1 MDAKVGDY
9 VLTINGEDV
18 TAKEDIYKYLRHA
31 GDAPV
36 ILMLNSTPSLAGA
49 RKVTYRPLGSE
60 TNLLYLD
67 WVEQSRRR
75 VDELSH
81 GRIGYMH
88 LPDMGENGIREFI
101 KWYYPQLR
109 KEAFLIDDRAN
120 GGGNIS
126 RMVIQRLTRKLLGV
140 DFARTLAA
148 PEPYPDSV
156 FIGPKAVL
164 LDENSGSDGDIFPW
178 MFRTAGLGP
187 LIGERSW
194 GGVVGIN
201 DHGQLI
207 DGGSVN
213 VPEFGYA
220 TAEGKWAI
228 EGHGVDPDIVV
239 ENDPKSVME
248 GHDPQLERGV
258 AELLKALEKSNPK
271 LPEHEPYPVKLK

>member
-1 MDAKVGDY
+1 
-9 VLTINGEDV
+9 
-18 TAKEDIYKYLRHA
+18 
-31 GDAPV
+31 
-36 ILMLNSTPSLAGA
+36 
-49 RKVTYRPLGSE
+49 
-60 TNLLYLD
+60 
-67 WVEQSRRR
+67 
-75 VDELSH
+75 
-81 GRIGYMH
+81 
-88 LPDMGENGIREFI
+88 
-101 KWYYPQLR
+101 
-109 KEAFLIDDRAN
+109 
-120 GGGNIS
+120 
-126 RMVIQRLTRKLLGV
+126 MVIQRLTRKLSGV
-140 DFARTLAA
+140 DFPRNIAT

-213 VPEFGYA
+213 VPEFAYA

-239 ENDPKSVME
+239 ENDPKSVIE